1 MDSYIKNTGNY
12 KTIIDGNVVDQA
24 KWDLVYDGNELN
36 LEAKQNGDLL
46 YMNLTNDDIINLLQ
60 VPASNH
66 TMDKRILQDKLHHIP
81 IEPIIIKSKSY
92 PSSNTIKD
100 HSLINADLIAS
111 KSRSR
116 PKSKSRPKSRS
127 RPKSKSTDLIASK
140 SRSRPK
146 SKSRPKSRS
155 RPKSKSRP
163 KSRPKSRSRTTS
175 ITTSTTTSTSSD
187 NINSRSNQ
195 KEELVPDYLRT
206 IY

>member
-116 PKSKSRPKSRS
+116 PKSKSRPKSR
-127 RPKSKSTDLIASK
+127 
-140 SRSRPK
+140 
-146 SKSRPKSRS
+146 
-155 RPKSKSRP
+155 
-163 KSRPKSRSRTTS
+163 PKSRSRTTS

>member
-127 RPKSKSTDLIASK
+127 RPKSKS
-140 SRSRPK
+140 
-146 SKSRPKSRS
+146 
-155 RPKSKSRP
+155 RP